1 MRCRPILPFLP
12 PYRIF
17 TEPTIQ
23 LYSTI
28 LLAQIQTQ
36 GCLIYFTFT
45 EITLGQLY
53 IQKRRCS
60 FCRKL
65 KLKEAYITHGER
77 LQKISVL
84 PVATVCRE
92 LCQHCAAMKIAL
104 THTHTRCRH
113 LDTSFL
119 IFISHLYGMKATN
132 FGTASMHISMQG
144 YGCLYILGLFRAY

>member
-1 MRCRPILPFLP
+1 MGCSPTLPSP
-12 PYRIF
+12 SPYRIF

-28 LLAQIQTQ
+28 LLAQTQKQ

-53 IQKRRCS
+53 TQKRPRS

-65 KLKEAYITHGER
+65 KLKEAYIKHGAR
-77 LQKISVL
+77 LQKISIL
-84 PVATVCRE
+84 PVVAVRHQCT
-92 LCQHCAAMKIAL
+92 AMKIAL

-113 LDTSFL
+113 IDTSSL
-119 IFISHLYGMKATN
+119 IFISHLYGMKPTN
-132 FGTASMHISMQG
+132 FHTGSMHICMQG
-144 YGCLYILGLFRAY
+144 CSCL